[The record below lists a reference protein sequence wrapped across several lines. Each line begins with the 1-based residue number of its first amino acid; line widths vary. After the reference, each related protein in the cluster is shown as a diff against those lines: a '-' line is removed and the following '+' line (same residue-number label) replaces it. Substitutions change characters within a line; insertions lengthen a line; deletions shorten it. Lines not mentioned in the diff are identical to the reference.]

1 MKYFLD
7 TNIILILF
15 QGRQKEIKRE
25 VFNILLDEK
34 NSFYGSSISLLEI
47 AQLYRKKKIEGI
59 NYESKDFN
67 TGEKLIK
74 HILKAVPMVKIL
86 PFEDKQAFVAGRL
99 DFVPK
104 HNDPNDL
111 AILAHAISE
120 KMTIISCDDKFP
132 EYQKQGANVIHNQ
145 R

>member
-7 TNIILILF
+7 TNIIIILYE
-15 QGRQKEIKRE
+15 GRYNELRPFVLEI
-25 VFNILLDEK
+25 LQDSK
-34 NSFYGSSISLLEI
+34 NSFYASSISLLEI
-47 AQLYRKKKIEGI
+47 AQLYRKKRFKGVDYTIV
-59 NYESKDFN
+59 D
-67 TGEKLIK
+67 TGEKFIK
-74 HILKAVPMVKIL
+74 QILKAVYLVKIL

-104 HNDPNDL
+104 HNDPNEL

-132 EYQKQGANVIHNQ
+132 EYQKQGAKVIHNQ

>member
-7 TNIILILF
+7 TNIIIILYE
-15 QGRQKEIKRE
+15 GRYNELRPFVLEI
-25 VFNILLDEK
+25 LQDSK
-34 NSFYGSSISLLEI
+34 NSFYASSISLLEI
-47 AQLYRKKKIEGI
+47 AQLYRKKRFKGVDYTIV
-59 NYESKDFN
+59 D
-67 TGEKLIK
+67 TGEKFIK
-74 HILKAVPMVKIL
+74 QILKAVYLVKIL

-99 DFVPK
+99 DFVPE

-132 EYQKQGANVIHNQ
+132 EYQKQGAKVIHNQ

>member
-15 QGRQKEIKRE
+15 QGRQKEIKRK
-25 VFNILLDEK
+25 VFDILLDEK
-34 NSFYGSSISLLEI
+34 NSFYASSISLLEM
-47 AQLYRKKKIEGI
+47 AQLYRKKRFKNIDY
-59 NYESKDFN
+59 NVFN
-67 TGEKLIK
+67 TGDKLIK

-132 EYQKQGANVIHNQ
+132 FYQKQGAKVIHNQ

>member
-7 TNIILILF
+7 TNIIIILF
-15 QGRQKEIKRE
+15 EGRYNELRSSVLK
-25 VFNILLDEK
+25 ILDDVEK
-34 NSFYGSSISLLEI
+34 NSFYASSISLLEM
-47 AQLYRKKKIEGI
+47 AQLYRKKRFKNID
-59 NYESKDFN
+59 YSVFN
-67 TGEKLIK
+67 TGDKLIK

-86 PFEDKQAFVAGRL
+86 PFEDKQAFIAGRL

-132 EYQKQGANVIHNQ
+132 EYQKQGAKVIHNP

>member
-7 TNIILILF
+7 TNIIIILF
-15 QGRQKEIKRE
+15 EGRYNELRSSVLK
-25 VFNILLDEK
+25 ILDDVEK
-34 NSFYGSSISLLEI
+34 NSFYASSISLLEI
-47 AQLYRKKKIEGI
+47 AQLYRKKRLK
-59 NYESKDFN
+59 NVDYSVFN
-67 TGEKLIK
+67 TGDKLIK
-74 HILKAVPMVKIL
+74 HILKVVPMVKIL
-86 PFEDKQAFVAGRL
+86 PFEDKQAFIAGRL

-132 EYQKQGANVIHNQ
+132 EYQKQGAKVIHNP

>member
-7 TNIILILF
+7 TNIIIILF
-15 QGRQKEIKRE
+15 EGRYNELRSSVLK
-25 VFNILLDEK
+25 ILDDVEK
-34 NSFYGSSISLLEI
+34 NSFYASSISLLEM
-47 AQLYRKKKIEGI
+47 AQLYRKKRFKNIDY
-59 NYESKDFN
+59 NVFN
-67 TGEKLIK
+67 TGDKLIK
-74 HILKAVPMVKIL
+74 HILKVVPMVKII

-132 EYQKQGANVIHNQ
+132 EYQKQGAKVIHNQ

>member
-7 TNIILILF
+7 TNIIIILF
-15 QGRQKEIKRE
+15 EGRQKEIKRK
-25 VFNILLDEK
+25 VFDILLDEK
-34 NSFYGSSISLLEI
+34 NSFYASSISLLEM
-47 AQLYRKKKIEGI
+47 AQLYRKKRFKNIDY
-59 NYESKDFN
+59 NVFN
-67 TGEKLIK
+67 TGDKLIK

-86 PFEDKQAFVAGRL
+86 PFEDKQAFIAGRL

-132 EYQKQGANVIHNQ
+132 EYQKQGAKVIHNP

>member
-7 TNIILILF
+7 TNIIIILYE
-15 QGRQKEIKRE
+15 GRYNELRPFVLEI
-25 VFNILLDEK
+25 LQDSK
-34 NSFYGSSISLLEI
+34 NSFYASSISLLEI
-47 AQLYRKKKIEGI
+47 AQLYRKKRFKGVDYTIV
-59 NYESKDFN
+59 D
-67 TGEKLIK
+67 TGEKFIK
-74 HILKAVPMVKIL
+74 QILKAVYLVKIL

-99 DFVPK
+99 DFVSK

-132 EYQKQGANVIHNQ
+132 EYQKQGAKVIHNQ

>member
-7 TNIILILF
+7 TNIIIILF
-15 QGRQKEIKRE
+15 EGRQKEIKRK
-25 VFNILLDEK
+25 VFDILLDEK
-34 NSFYGSSISLLEI
+34 NSFYASSISLLEM
-47 AQLYRKKKIEGI
+47 AQLYRKKRFKNIDY
-59 NYESKDFN
+59 NVFN
-67 TGEKLIK
+67 TGDKLIK

-132 EYQKQGANVIHNQ
+132 FYQKQGAKVIHNQ

>member
-7 TNIILILF
+7 TNIIIILYE
-15 QGRQKEIKRE
+15 GRYNELRPFVLEI
-25 VFNILLDEK
+25 LQDSK
-34 NSFYGSSISLLEI
+34 NSFYASSISLLEI
-47 AQLYRKKKIEGI
+47 AQLYRKKRFKGVDYTIV
-59 NYESKDFN
+59 D
-67 TGEKLIK
+67 TGEKFIK
-74 HILKAVPMVKIL
+74 QILKAVYLVKIL

-132 EYQKQGANVIHNQ
+132 EYQKQGAKVIHNP

>member
-104 HNDPNDL
+104 H
-111 AILAHAISE
+111 
-120 KMTIISCDDKFP
+120 MTLMI
-132 EYQKQGANVIHNQ
+132 
-145 R
+145 

>member
-7 TNIILILF
+7 TNIIIILF
-15 QGRQKEIKRE
+15 EGRQKEIKRK
-25 VFNILLDEK
+25 VFDILLDEK
-34 NSFYGSSISLLEI
+34 NSFYASSISLLEM
-47 AQLYRKKKIEGI
+47 AQLYRKKRFKNIDY
-59 NYESKDFN
+59 NVFN
-67 TGEKLIK
+67 TGDKLIK

-104 HNDPNDL
+104 HNDPNDV

-132 EYQKQGANVIHNQ
+132 EYQKQGAKVIHNQ

>member
-7 TNIILILF
+7 TNIIIILF
-15 QGRQKEIKRE
+15 EGRYNELRSSVLK
-25 VFNILLDEK
+25 ILDDVEK
-34 NSFYGSSISLLEI
+34 NSFYASSISLLEM
-47 AQLYRKKKIEGI
+47 AQLYRKKRFKNIDY
-59 NYESKDFN
+59 NVFN
-67 TGEKLIK
+67 TGDKLIK
-74 HILKAVPMVKIL
+74 HILKVVPMVKIL

-132 EYQKQGANVIHNQ
+132 EYQKQGAKVIHNQ

>member
-7 TNIILILF
+7 TNIIIILF
-15 QGRQKEIKRE
+15 EGRYNELRSSVLK
-25 VFNILLDEK
+25 ILDDVEK
-34 NSFYGSSISLLEI
+34 NSFYASSISLLEI
-47 AQLYRKKKIEGI
+47 AQLYRKKRLK
-59 NYESKDFN
+59 NVDYSVFN
-67 TGEKLIK
+67 TGDKLIK

-132 EYQKQGANVIHNQ
+132 FYQKQGAKVIHNQ

>member
-7 TNIILILF
+7 TNIIIILF
-15 QGRQKEIKRE
+15 EGRYNELRSSVLK
-25 VFNILLDEK
+25 ILDDVEK
-34 NSFYGSSISLLEI
+34 NSFYASSISLLEM
-47 AQLYRKKKIEGI
+47 AQLYRKKRFKNIDY
-59 NYESKDFN
+59 NVFN
-67 TGEKLIK
+67 TGDKLIK
-74 HILKAVPMVKIL
+74 HIFKVVPMVKIL

-132 EYQKQGANVIHNQ
+132 EYQKQGAKVIHNQ

>member
-7 TNIILILF
+7 TNIIIILYE
-15 QGRQKEIKRE
+15 GRYNELRPFVLEI
-25 VFNILLDEK
+25 LQDSK
-34 NSFYGSSISLLEI
+34 NSFYASSISLLEI
-47 AQLYRKKKIEGI
+47 AQLYRKKRFKGVDYTIV
-59 NYESKDFN
+59 D
-67 TGEKLIK
+67 TGEKFIK
-74 HILKAVPMVKIL
+74 QILKAIYLVKIL

-132 EYQKQGANVIHNQ
+132 FYQKQGAKVIHNQ

>member
-7 TNIILILF
+7 TNIIIILYE
-15 QGRQKEIKRE
+15 GRYNELRPFVLEI
-25 VFNILLDEK
+25 LQDSK
-34 NSFYGSSISLLEI
+34 NSFYASSISLLEI
-47 AQLYRKKKIEGI
+47 AQLYRKKRFKGVDYTIV
-59 NYESKDFN
+59 D
-67 TGEKLIK
+67 TGEKFIK
-74 HILKAVPMVKIL
+74 QILKAVYLVKIL

-132 EYQKQGANVIHNQ
+132 FYQKQGAKVIHNQ

>member
-7 TNIILILF
+7 TNIIIILF
-15 QGRQKEIKRE
+15 EGRQKEIKRK
-25 VFNILLDEK
+25 VFDILLDEK
-34 NSFYGSSISLLEI
+34 NSFYASSISLLEM
-47 AQLYRKKKIEGI
+47 AQLYRKKRFKNIDY
-59 NYESKDFN
+59 NVFN
-67 TGEKLIK
+67 TGDKLIK

-132 EYQKQGANVIHNQ
+132 EYQKQGAKVIHNQ